1 MLPGILDSSC
11 DSFRAT
17 NGLHHDTACAHWTLV
32 ITKVLQAITA
42 NFSRVYLQILKLRDK
57 LQQREH
63 NFANKASSSQPA
75 PQTITAAY
83 IDRATDE
90 WVLPAICVDAAGESY
105 FSEKRVHVG
114 ASTGGDCIGAV
125 SQAFPASS
133 IAFRHVPG
141 DYDFAAHCAP
151 RRQIIVS
158 LDAGVDIE
166 CSNGDR
172 RVFPAGTVVFVE
184 DTWGKGHRSRAVD
197 GKARHSLF
205 IAVPD
210 DAFT

>member
-1 MLPGILDSSC
+1 M
-11 DSFRAT
+11 
-17 NGLHHDTACAHWTLV
+17 
-32 ITKVLQAITA
+32 Q
-42 NFSRVYLQILKLRDK
+42 LRDK
-57 LQQREH
+57 LQQLEH
-63 NFANKASSSQPA
+63 AFAKSSSSQPA
-75 PQTITAAY
+75 PAPHTTTAAY

-90 WVLPAICVDAAGESY
+90 WVLPAICVDAVGESY
-105 FSEKRVHVG
+105 FAEKRVHVG
-114 ASTGGDCIGAV
+114 SSTGGDCIGAV
-125 SQAFPASS
+125 SQAVPASS

-166 CSNGDR
+166 CSSGER
-172 RVFPAGTVVFVE
+172 RVFPAGTVMFVE

-210 DAFT
+210 DAFV

>member
-1 MLPGILDSSC
+1 MHTQCSLSQKAQI
-11 DSFRAT
+11 
-17 NGLHHDTACAHWTLV
+17 V
-32 ITKVLQAITA
+32 IANNCHAYSQVLQ
-42 NFSRVYLQILKLRDK
+42 LRDK
-57 LQQREH
+57 LQQLEH
-63 NFANKASSSQPA
+63 AFASASSSQPA
-75 PQTITAAY
+75 PAPHTTTAHY

-114 ASTGGDCIGAV
+114 SSTGGDCIGAV
-125 SQAFPASS
+125 SQAIPASS

-166 CSNGDR
+166 CSSGER
-172 RVFPAGTVVFVE
+172 RVFPAGTVMFVE

-210 DAFT
+210 DAFV